1 MVTWNIIHDA
11 GYVVGVLGPFP
22 GRVNDASILKKCL
35 TNNQEFSKFLHNSD
49 ARLIV
54 DRGFRDSVDAAKQ
67 AGLVSHLPAF
77 LSKSQKQHTTF
88 DANSSRLVTKV
99 RWVVESA
106 NARFKKFKFF
116 ARNVPIRSLPT
127 LNSDLQII
135 SAFINAFRPK
145 IKTDSP
151 TDTEVA
157 KAMLRKLN
165 MDNDLEAVLEKGTQ
179 LDSRKQT
186 IWKKM
191 KGSTV
196 LDFPE
201 LSEGDL
207 QELTFGCYQTNMAKE
222 YCRQHVDSESGEKDT
237 AIFI

>member
-1 MVTWNIIHDA
+1 M
-11 GYVVGVLGPFP
+11 
-22 GRVNDASILKKCL
+22 NDASILKKCL